1 MPQTLRESCDACGCG
16 RGRGCISSLPSSS
29 VPVPQKYLL
38 PQTASWEL
46 ELAEKAS
53 SLYVVGGGEENNAAT
68 RAKHSFEQNAIAIGS
83 AATVIGNRYNNEQNV
98 DSPVH

>member
-1 MPQTLRESCDACGCG
+1 MEKK
-16 RGRGCISSLPSSS
+16 PS
-29 VPVPQKYLL
+29 
-38 PQTASWEL
+38 
-46 ELAEKAS
+46 AS

>member
-1 MPQTLRESCDACGCG
+1 MERDHARERPARDLALFPGDAAQDGSAVPG
-16 RGRGCISSLPSSS
+16 ITTSVEPASLMEKKPS
-29 VPVPQKYLL
+29 
-38 PQTASWEL
+38 
-46 ELAEKAS
+46 AS